1 MTSKQVFGEV
11 GLASKAEKAVGAG
24 ITFPLVDFHVAV
36 HMTLFIKAFPTL
48 LAGVWLYVTVSV
60 GPHVQGQRSRADK
73 AFVAFRTFKWPL
85 PSVEAPVFS

>member
-36 HMTLFIKAFPTL
+36 HMTLFIKALPTL
-48 LAGVWLYVTVSV
+48 LAGVWLYVTGRG
-60 GPHVQGQRSRADK
+60 GPHVQGQKSKTNK
-73 AFVAFRTFKWPL
+73 AFGAFKTFKWP
-85 PSVEAPVFS
+85 PPRGEALVFG